1 MEDIKS
7 LDELSEEEFVEL
19 VKEFI
24 SEVGIEQIFKNA
36 NLTPDEE
43 DVLNEKENTE

>member
-1 MEDIKS
+1 MDNIRS
-7 LDELSEEEFVEL
+7 LDGLSEEEFVEL
-19 VKEFI
+19 LNEFI
-24 SEVGIEQIFKNA
+24 SEVGIEQFFKNA